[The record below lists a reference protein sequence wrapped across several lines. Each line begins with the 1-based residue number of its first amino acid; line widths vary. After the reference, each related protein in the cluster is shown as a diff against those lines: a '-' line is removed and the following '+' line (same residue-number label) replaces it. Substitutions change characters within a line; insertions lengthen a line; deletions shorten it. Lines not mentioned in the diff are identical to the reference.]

1 MERSG
6 STQCWALVVAAE
18 GDQRWAHLTIG
29 EQRRRKGANR
39 RR

>member
-6 STQCWALVVAAE
+6 STQFWALVVAAE
-18 GDQRWAHLTIG
+18 GDQFRAHLTIG
-29 EQRRRKGANR
+29 EQRRCKGAYR